1 MGIPPVRG
9 VPICVFRGSM
19 AAVTKLSSI
28 ISAKELTGSR
38 VIGGKK
44 GVKTIGKVR
53 YFVFHPTK
61 KACVGFMVRRPDAA
75 LMFKRKDL
83 FVALDGYEFEDGR
96 IVVPHDDKDAVDA
109 GACKRLGIDLDSC
122 IIWQG
127 MPIISQ
133 SGEEL
138 GYVEDV
144 QFKRASGKVVSI
156 TPHASATSKAL
167 IGTLTIPS
175 EYVKGFRTG
184 VGTEL
189 TITEGE
195 GEEERS
201 VRGAIVVDNEALRI
215 DTEGGI
221 AEKAGQSTAIA
232 AEKVR
237 QAKEQAK
244 PAVDAAAKATGDAVN
259 KGAYVTGRQI
269 GRAKGMFSAFKDEY
283 DKAVADTP
291 KSTKKNK

>member
-1 MGIPPVRG
+1 MLFY
-9 VPICVFRGSM
+9 VFGETM
-19 AAVTKLSSI
+19 AALQTLST
-28 ISAKELTGSR
+28 KELTGTR

-61 KACVGFMVRRPDAA
+61 KACVGFLVKRPDAA

-83 FVALDGYEFEDGR
+83 FVALDGFEFEDGR
-96 IVVPHDDKDAVDA
+96 IVVPNDDKDAVDD
-109 GACKRLGIDLDSC
+109 GACKRLGIDLDRC

-127 MPIISQ
+127 MPIIAQ
-133 SGEEL
+133 NGENM

-144 QFKRASGKVVSI
+144 EFKRSSGKVISI
-156 TPHASATSKAL
+156 TPHTGATSKAL
-167 IGTLTIPS
+167 VGTLTIPS
-175 EYVKGFRTG
+175 EHVKGFKTG

-201 VRGAIVVDNEALRI
+201 VRGAIVVSNTALSI
-215 DTEGGI
+215 DTEGGL
-221 AEKAGQSTAIA
+221 AEAAGHSTAIA

-259 KGAYVTGRQI
+259 RGAYVTGRQI

-283 DKAVADTP
+283 DKAVADKP
-291 KSTKKNK
+291 KPAKKRK